1 MNLAVGAKF
10 PHLSSHRLAAQQGI
24 HGSSYIG
31 VHQPAIARV
40 HFHSELESGFGSPLQ
55 NCFLGAAAARLL
67 IAQGHRLNT
76 THQVG
81 KCWILDQIGQLIAV
95 GGGH

>member
-1 MNLAVGAKF
+1 
-10 PHLSSHRLAAQQGI
+10 LSSHRLPPQQSI

-40 HFHSELESGFGSPLQ
+40 HFHSERESGFSRPLQ
-55 NCFLGAAAARLL
+55 HCFLGSAAARLL

-76 THQVG
+76 THQVS
-81 KCWILDQIGQLIAV
+81 KSWILDQV
-95 GGGH
+95 G